1 MANIQSAKKRW
12 RQSLKRRERNRLHTG
27 AARTAVA
34 RARRDIA
41 AGNAEE
47 AEASVRLAI
56 ESLDRAAERG
66 TIHRNNSSRRKSRLM
81 KAFNLMVAEQTA
93 AAAAAA
99 SGEAKPTRKRT
110 AAKKADAATTKAK
123 PAAKAA
129 VKPTAKP
136 KAAAKTTPRR
146 TTTKK

>member
-27 AARTAVA
+27 AARTAVT
-34 RARRDIA
+34 RARRDIV
-41 AGNAEE
+41 AGNAAE

-81 KAFNLMVAEQTA
+81 KAYNLMVAEQTA
-93 AAAAAA
+93 AAADAA
-99 SGEAKPTRKRT
+99 SGEAKPTRKRAAAKKTTT
-110 AAKKADAATTKAK
+110 AAKSK
-123 PAAKAA
+123 PAAKATKSA
-129 VKPTAKP
+129 AKP
-136 KAAAKTTPRR
+136 KASSRTTPAR
-146 TTTKK
+146 TTKK